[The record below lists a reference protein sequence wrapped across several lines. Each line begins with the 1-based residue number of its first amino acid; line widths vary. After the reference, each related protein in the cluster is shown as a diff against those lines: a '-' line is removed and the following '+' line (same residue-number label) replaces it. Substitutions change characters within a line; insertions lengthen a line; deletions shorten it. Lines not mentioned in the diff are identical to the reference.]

1 MEGVVRL
8 SAKAF
13 GDGRHASGHE
23 SRYADVQLLELE
35 IAALERDCAEKPL
48 LLLRELRPRL
58 GNRLAA
64 GYQRREKLALHVH
77 FAGTVLAALAVE
89 ARNLPDEIAQ
99 HRKTR
104 CDLVGVV
111 FAVFALSTRHAA
123 KGYTIPRNGSPPI

>member
-1 MEGVVRL
+1 MSLGDMVGTAAVEGVVRL
-8 SAKAF
+8 AAKSFLYGCHVA
-13 GDGRHASGHE
+13 GHE

-35 IAALERDCAEKPL
+35 ISALERDCAEKPL

-64 GYQRREKLALHVH
+64 GDQRREKLALHVH

-99 HRKTR
+99 HRKT
-104 CDLVGVV
+104 CGDLVGVMGV
-111 FAVFALSTRHAA
+111 LALAL
-123 KGYTIPRNGSPPI
+123 